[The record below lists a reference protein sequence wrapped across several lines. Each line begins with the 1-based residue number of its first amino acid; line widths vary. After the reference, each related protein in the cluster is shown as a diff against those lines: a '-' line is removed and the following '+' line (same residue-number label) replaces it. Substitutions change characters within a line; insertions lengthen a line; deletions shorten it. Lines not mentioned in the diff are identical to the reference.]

1 VLAVHVERQLLLGML
16 VPLLS
21 LLPRL
26 PQLSLL
32 PRLLLLL
39 LCHVKTHQVPLYW
52 LEHCVLCCHLQAH
65 DQSHNHVSRLV
76 ATSSCQTPQSTTS
89 KTTMHAETVQTKCM
103 LSNL

>member
-1 VLAVHVERQLLLGML
+1 VERQLLLGML

-39 LCHVKTHQVPLYW
+39 CHVKTHQVP
-52 LEHCVLCCHLQAH
+52 
-65 DQSHNHVSRLV
+65 
-76 ATSSCQTPQSTTS
+76 
-89 KTTMHAETVQTKCM
+89 
-103 LSNL
+103 